1 LSTATSLE
9 IVYNQRSANPASF
22 VEISRV
28 DVETIGLTKIT
39 EIFLKQQQNISP
51 ARLRLAQS
59 GWAKNTT
66 GCAILC
72 WYAGTANAGTIYR
85 P

>member
-1 LSTATSLE
+1 
-9 IVYNQRSANPASF
+9 
-22 VEISRV
+22 VETGPV
-28 DVETIGLTKIT
+28 DVEIIGLTKIT

-72 WYAGTANAGTIYR
+72 RDDGAADTRTMLVRRDSKRRDDI
-85 P
+85 